1 MKTTEII
8 DKATNILKGKTWAT
22 KDGIFINNESFAMVI
37 KPFHLPTLEIDQIDD
52 LDENKFDE
60 LIAKQ
65 EQDDFYQVSVSLL
78 PTDQTVTPQLEG
90 CPVFLQGDTK
100 YWGRLNKKGQVLF
113 PDIPAGTYTT
123 EIRLSPS
130 LAEQKIE
137 NESSVM
143 AKIFNTIKNWVK
155 FPVAKALPITLLG
168 NSPVYGAVSASNES
182 ESKSSSA
189 RTRYQNSS
197 QDLVGY
203 LYENKPGRYEI
214 EFRSDNKEWEGQ
226 LILFKWQASETSKP
240 QDLVAPMFWSSK
252 KEQTIAQLSLGAG
265 KPEAE
270 VILFPEEPILLE
282 DWLATY
288 SELSPETK
296 KDLLEEMS
304 YSVERANTRLAIL
317 AWEKLAQKPELP
329 EEIKTMI
336 INVINSGD

>member
-1 MKTTEII
+1 MEMISETSKVLNGI
-8 DKATNILKGKTWAT
+8 TWAT
-22 KDGIFINNESFAMVI
+22 EEGVLVKKQSFTLII
-37 KPFHLPTLEIDQIDD
+37 KSFHLPTIKQLSE
-52 LDENKFDE
+52 LDENEQEK
-60 LIAKQ
+60 LIAEE
-65 EQDDFYQVSVSLL
+65 EQGDFYQVSVSLL

-130 LAEQKIE
+130 LAEQKVE

-143 AKIFNTIKNWVK
+143 AKIVNTVIGLKNWVM
-155 FPVAKALPITLLG
+155 FPAAKALPITLLG
-168 NSPVYGAVSASNES
+168 NSPVYGASNES

-240 QDLVAPMFWSSK
+240 QDLVAPMFWSSR

-317 AWEKLAQKPELP
+317 AWEKLAQKPEVP

-336 INVINSGD
+336 INVLNSGD